1 MHTREVYPAAFAS
14 RALSAQTS
22 LPRASPA
29 SGPSLTAVTSGPRK
43 EIGDSQS
50 SASSSCLCTRPLRPG
65 LPTSTPSLLLHPL
78 GQSKPH
84 DQLRFKGRG
93 TRPMGDAAELEAKG
107 IGLRKGEEMGPFL
120 LSTERVTKHFI
131 LSIKT

>member
-1 MHTREVYPAAFAS
+1 MSSWQQQGRGTQKGRE
-14 RALSAQTS
+14 
-22 LPRASPA
+22 
-29 SGPSLTAVTSGPRK
+29 
-43 EIGDSQS
+43 D
-50 SASSSCLCTRPLRPG
+50 LCTRPLRPG

-93 TRPMGDAAELEAKG
+93 TRLTGDAAELEAKG
-107 IGLRKGEEMGPFL
+107 LGLRKGEEMGSFL
-120 LSTERVTKHFI
+120 SSTERVTKHFI